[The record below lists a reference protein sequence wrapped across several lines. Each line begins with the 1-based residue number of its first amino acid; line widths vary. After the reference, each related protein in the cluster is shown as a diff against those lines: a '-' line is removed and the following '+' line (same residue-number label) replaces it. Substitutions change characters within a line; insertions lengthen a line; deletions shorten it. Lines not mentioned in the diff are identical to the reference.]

1 MMERN
6 KLINVFVPTRWMF
19 GEGQLS
25 HLHEQPLPGKKAM
38 IIISNGK
45 STRANGYLE
54 RTEEELHK
62 AGVETAVF
70 DKVQANP
77 VDTTVMEGA
86 KAVRDFGADFL
97 VALGGGSV
105 MDCTKAIALMATN
118 PSDLWDYVAGGTGK
132 GKMPEAAPLPM
143 VDITTTAGTGS
154 EVDCGGVITKLSTH
168 EKVGVVHPGLFPVL
182 SIVDPELMTSVPP
195 KFTAY
200 QGFDALFHSTECYIS
215 KPANL
220 MSNMVAS
227 TAIKNIGKYLARA
240 VNDGKDMEAREHVAF
255 ANTMSGY
262 SMMTGSCTSEHSL
275 EHAMSAYHENLPHG
289 AGLIM
294 ISRAYYQFFVDLH
307 CCDDRFIDMAR
318 LMGYPEANKPQ
329 DFITALVNLQKACG
343 VDDLKMSDY
352 GITPDEFE
360 AFAKNAKEV
369 MGRLFDA
376 DPAQLSEADCIAI
389 YKASYK

>member
-1 MMERN
+1 MEQD
-6 KLINVFVPTRWMF
+6 KFSVFVPTRWMF
-19 GEGQLS
+19 GKGQLS

-38 IIISNGK
+38 IIISGGK
-45 STRANGYLE
+45 STRENGYLA
-54 RTEEELHK
+54 RTEEELHL

-77 VDTTVMEGA
+77 VDTAVMEGA
-86 KAVRDFGADFL
+86 RAACEYGADFL

-105 MDCTKAIALMATN
+105 MDCAKAIALMATN
-118 PSDLWDYVAGGTGK
+118 PGDLWDYVFGGTGK
-132 GKMPEAAPLPM
+132 RKRPEKDPLPM

-154 EVDCGGVITKLSTH
+154 EVDCCGVITKPSTH
-168 EKVGVVHPGLFPVL
+168 EKIAVAHPGLFPVL
-182 SIVDPELMTSVPP
+182 SIVDPELMASVPP
-195 KFTAY
+195 EFTAY

-215 KPANL
+215 TRANL
-220 MSNMVAS
+220 MSHMVAS

-240 VNDGKDMEAREHVAF
+240 VRDGKDMEAREHVAF

-262 SMMTGSCTSEHSL
+262 SMVTGSCTSEHSL
-275 EHAMSAYHENLPHG
+275 EHAMSAYHEDLPHG

-294 ISRAYYQFFVDLH
+294 ISRAYYQFFIDLH
-307 CCDDRFIDMAR
+307 CCDDRFVDMAR

-329 DFITALVNLQKACG
+329 DFITALVRLQKACG
-343 VDDLKMSDY
+343 VDNLKMSDY

-360 AFAKNAKEV
+360 AFAQNAKTV
-369 MGRLFDA
+369 MGGLFKA
-376 DPAQLSEADCIAI
+376 DPAALSEADCIAI